1 MAVKEELE
9 QPLKEERAG
18 WAFPIPECGRSD
30 WSQYHGTLTQY
41 VGPLPPCTDDPI
53 EKKPLEDDDDYDPME
68 EAPPLTIPKEG
79 TSQGASSSS
88 STRASYLRGASK
100 LKKNPDNPD
109 QRTRVKPFS
118 DKSREEIAI
127 PGKECHPANGIL
139 GRLLKDNFPGMVKLP
154 GDNHKEEP
162 ASTWRHYK
170 AKVDGNGGSF
180 AQRQYYK
187 CEDGY
192 DREAEYV
199 MENACRKLVL
209 DMHYEVRIQSVINY
223 HFENNKVKLV
233 KGAARAKTLTKEE
246 YMQVPPR
253 WVVNEGVCW
262 EKMVD
267 KWCTDEWKA
276 KHEERQLQRACMI
289 RIPHHQGSRNLKS
302 YGNAVVFEEASSAI
316 SEYVAYALSHKAK
329 ASVVMP
335 YNDSD
340 PAEAYTSLT
349 SYANMQQY
357 KEVFQQ
363 THGAD
368 SDPTIQPLDPE
379 VVMVAGEGKK
389 HGRFMIGG
397 CLLSMASVPTL
408 PQIKARRT
416 RSSPAIRS
424 RPTPMQVEI

>member
-30 WSQYHGTLTQY
+30 WSQYHGTLTQ
-41 VGPLPPCTDDPI
+41 
-53 EKKPLEDDDDYDPME
+53 
-68 EAPPLTIPKEG
+68 
-79 TSQGASSSS
+79 
-88 STRASYLRGASK
+88 
-100 LKKNPDNPD
+100 
-109 QRTRVKPFS
+109 
-118 DKSREEIAI
+118 SREEIAI

-180 AQRQYYK
+180 AQRVKDEFWQYYK

-302 YGNAVVFEEASSAI
+302 YGNAVSKR
-316 SEYVAYALSHKAK
+316 LH
-329 ASVVMP
+329 
-335 YNDSD
+335 
-340 PAEAYTSLT
+340 
-349 SYANMQQY
+349 Q
-357 KEVFQQ
+357 
-363 THGAD
+363 
-368 SDPTIQPLDPE
+368 
-379 VVMVAGEGKK
+379 
-389 HGRFMIGG
+389 
-397 CLLSMASVPTL
+397 
-408 PQIKARRT
+408 
-416 RSSPAIRS
+416 RS
-424 RPTPMQVEI
+424 RSTWHMLCLIRLRPVS